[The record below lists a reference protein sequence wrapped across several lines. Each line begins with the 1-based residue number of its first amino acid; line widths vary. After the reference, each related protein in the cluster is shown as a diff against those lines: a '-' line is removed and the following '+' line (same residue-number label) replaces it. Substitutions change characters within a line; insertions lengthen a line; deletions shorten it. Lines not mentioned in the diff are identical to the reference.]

1 VETYEVELL
10 KNMSQEQRM
19 FFQSEFNS
27 ARKSSTTALLLGLF
41 LGGFGAHHFYL
52 GKVSRGILYALF
64 FWTSI
69 PVIVALIECPS
80 IHSQVEQWN
89 QKKAAEIAGQ
99 FKVLHVQPVGKEHVL
114 RASSVLDGPVCENGR
129 GMLVPKV
136 G

>member
-1 VETYEVELL
+1 METDEVELL

-89 QKKAAEIAGQ
+89 QKKAAEIVGQ

-114 RASSVLDGPVCENGR
+114 RASSVLDAPVRENGQ